1 MMMMGAQQATGPAVV
16 NPGTRWL
23 RVAAPLIMSSIF
35 RSSSSSSSRP
45 LLFIFIGM
53 LLLLSHVCAAA
64 PSSLGTNRDSP
75 VDSSA
80 EALISFKNSLVA
92 GPNGI
97 TAARALASWDPST
110 SPCSGN
116 NENWR
121 GVLCYNGDIWGLQ
134 LENLNL
140 SGDIDVDSLTPLR
153 FLRTLSFMDNAFEGL
168 MPDWR
173 KLGALKSLFL
183 SNNHFSGEIPDNAFS
198 SMTSLKKVYLSNNNF
213 IGNIPLSLAITPRL
227 LELRLENN
235 HFTGTIPDFHPGL
248 RLFNVSNNQ
257 LEGRVPP
264 SLSLMDPSIFSGN
277 KDLCGK
283 PLDTPCNPKSTPP
296 APTPHPT
303 YPGGSNGGSSKNPAE
318 SYFENN
324 TLLLIVICCL
334 AFVVFLLVIIIL
346 LYNFRSQGRGGVDPG
361 YSPYNDHPDNFTAV
375 TTSPEMVLPVVP
387 SAYTTNP
394 TIAPPKAGGG
404 ATPGVG
410 KLTFVKGDRLMFDLQ
425 DLLKASAEVLGS
437 GNLGSSYKALMMD
450 GQAVVVKRFKHMNH
464 VGRED
469 FHEHMR
475 RLGRLEHPNL
485 LPLVA
490 YYYRKEEKLLVV
502 DHIPNGS
509 LASHLYGNDSR
520 LDWRTRLKIIKGV
533 AKGLAYLQTELPSL
547 VTYHGHLKSSNVL
560 LDKSFNPIMM
570 DYTLGPVVNLDQLP
584 NVLIAYKCPEYALQG
599 RTTRKTDVWTLGIL
613 ILETLTGRFPA
624 NYLMQCPGYGS
635 ELASWIEC
643 IAAGLEVSGHA
654 GGQSDTIFDK
664 EMGDT
669 QASRGE
675 MQKMLKIGLAC
686 CQEDLGK
693 RWELKEVLEE
703 LKKIKEQD
711 DD

>member
-1 MMMMGAQQATGPAVV
+1 MMMMGVQQATGASR
-16 NPGTRWL
+16 NRWL
-23 RVAAPLIMSSIF
+23 RVAAPLIMSS
-35 RSSSSSSSRP
+35 SSQSSSSSRP

-53 LLLLSHVCAAA
+53 LMFSSHAWAAK
-64 PSSLGTNRDSP
+64 PSSSGNNRVSS

-80 EALISFKNSLVA
+80 DALISFKKSLVT
-92 GPNGI
+92 GPNGM
-97 TAARALASWDPST
+97 TASRALASWDPST

-116 NENWR
+116 NQNWR
-121 GVLCYNGDIWGLQ
+121 GVLCYNGNIWGLQ

-153 FLRTLSFMDNAFEGL
+153 SLRTLSFMNNAFEGV

-198 SMTSLKKVYLSNNNF
+198 SMTSLKKIHLANNNF
-213 IGNIPLSLAITPRL
+213 VGNIPLSLAITPRL

-235 HFTGTIPDFHPGL
+235 DFTGTIPAFHPGL

-257 LEGRVPP
+257 LEGQIPP
-264 SLSLMDPSIFSGN
+264 SLSLMDPSTFSGN

-283 PLDTPCNPKSTPP
+283 PLDTRCNPKSTSP

-303 YPGGSNGGSSKNPAE
+303 SPGGSNGGSRNNPAQ
-318 SYFENN
+318 SSSQNS
-324 TLLLIVICCL
+324 TLLLIILCCM
-334 AFVVFLLVIIIL
+334 AFVVLLLVIIIL
-346 LYNFRSQGRGGVDPG
+346 LYNFRCQSRGGVESA
-361 YSPYNDHPDNFTAV
+361 YSPYNAHPENFTAV
-375 TTSPEMVLPVVP
+375 TTSPEVVLPAVP

-394 TIAPPKAGGG
+394 TTAPAK

-410 KLTFVKGDRLMFDLQ
+410 KLTFVKGDRSQFDLQ

-450 GQAVVVKRFKHMNH
+450 GQAVVVKRFKHMNY

-490 YYYRKEEKLLVV
+490 YYYRREEKLLVV

-509 LASHLYGNDSR
+509 LASHLYGTDSR

-570 DYTLGPVVNLDQLP
+570 DYTLGPVVNCDQIP
-584 NVLIAYKCPEYALQG
+584 NVLIAYKSPEYALQG

-643 IAAGLEVSGHA
+643 IAAGLEDSDA
-654 GGQSDTIFDK
+654 GGQSDTTVFDK

-669 QASRGE
+669 QANRGE
-675 MQKMLKIGLAC
+675 MQKLLKIGLAC
-686 CQEDLGK
+686 CQEDLDK

-703 LKKIKEQD
+703 LKRIKDQD